1 MIAIE
6 HFDLIAGHPTRVAGP
21 QGLDHRLR
29 ERGGVAHQG
38 CRHAGFDTIELVV
51 KGGGRH
57 PNRLFVG
64 LIGGMHGR
72 MNPENDFTHQ
82 LHQRGKQ

>member
-1 MIAIE
+1 MIALE
-6 HFDLIAGHPTRVAGP
+6 HLDLIAGHPPRVAGP

-38 CRHAGFDTIELVV
+38 CGHPGFDAIQLV
-51 KGGGRH
+51 GQGRGRP
-57 PNRLFVG
+57 PNGAFVSLLG
-64 LIGGMHGR
+64 RMHGGLH
-72 MNPENDFTHQ
+72 PENDFTHQ